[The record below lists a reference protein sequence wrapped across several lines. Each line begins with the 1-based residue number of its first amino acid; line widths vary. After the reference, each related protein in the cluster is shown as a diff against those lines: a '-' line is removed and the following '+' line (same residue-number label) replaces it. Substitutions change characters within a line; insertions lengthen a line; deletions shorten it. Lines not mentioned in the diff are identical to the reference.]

1 MESPTFHFGDLLSGL
16 MHARVLRVKE
26 KCKIEQETIDEGD
39 EGGRVSSQHL
49 KERED
54 DEFET
59 ESTPLISPS
68 KGREK
73 LNGLERAE
81 LAWMTIDT

>member
-1 MESPTFHFGDLLSGL
+1 MVSPTFHFGDLLSGL
-16 MHARVLRVKE
+16 MHARVLREKE
-26 KCKIEQETIDEGD
+26 KCKREPETIDEG
-39 EGGRVSSQHL
+39 GVSSQRR

-59 ESTPLISPS
+59 ESTLISPS
-68 KGREK
+68 RGRER

-81 LAWMTIDT
+81 VEWKTDHRHT